1 MENRADTRSTSFY
14 ILRFVR
20 VSRILLLAS
29 VIGIQT
35 KLGFQYGI
43 MHFLYNTVAP
53 FFVILMDVLM
63 FNKTKDDFK
72 EYYLVS
78 IIICLIAI
86 VTTWGSIVPVLLLP
100 YLMTFGLATIYLLYF
115 GVTIVSLTEL
125 VTLIYHT
132 RPQKAHR
139 EYDWDEKRDTI
150 DIQ

>member
-43 MHFLYNTVAP
+43 MHFLFNTAAP

-125 VTLIYHT
+125 VTLIYLT

-139 EYDWDEKRDTI
+139 EDGWDEKRDTI

>member
-125 VTLIYHT
+125 VTLIYRT

-139 EYDWDEKRDTI
+139 EDGWDEKRDTI

>member
-1 MENRADTRSTSFY
+1 
-14 ILRFVR
+14 
-20 VSRILLLAS
+20 
-29 VIGIQT
+29 
-35 KLGFQYGI
+35 
-43 MHFLYNTVAP
+43 
-53 FFVILMDVLM
+53 MDVLM

-115 GVTIVSLTEL
+115 GVTIVSLIEL
-125 VTLIYHT
+125 VTLIYLT

-139 EYDWDEKRDTI
+139 EDGWDEKRDTI